1 MIVDLTMI
9 ILLVTLV
16 ALVIMLIMM
25 QVSSRNKADTE
36 NVPSAFE
43 GTSGLRGKVEKLEA
57 RLNDLQTEHLRAI
70 EFTSKRFDAMQLLIE
85 RGGAQQSGDRLELPE
100 PLAPVELQLVR
111 TEVAVELSTP
121 EETSE
126 LQENEVA
133 AVELPEAI
141 SSSDEQQD
149 EPPVDAAAQL
159 KQGLS
164 KTRIGF
170 FGKLKSLFLG
180 KTTLSS
186 DQLEEA
192 EALLI
197 GSDLGVNCTGRI
209 IEALKIEAAKHSQ
222 LETDAFQTLLKAELL
237 GMLGDSSRVAIAP
250 EKVNGEPKIVLV
262 VGVNGVGKTT
272 SVAKLANSWKKAGA
286 KVLLIAAD
294 TFRAA
299 AVEQLQ
305 SWGVATGVDVFAAE
319 ESQKPAAV
327 VFDGLVKARAEN
339 FDIVLIDTAGR
350 LHNKAN
356 LMQELDG
363 IGNVIRKF
371 NETGPNEVLLVVDA
385 CTGQNALSQAKDFN
399 EIIKLTGIVITKLD
413 GTPKGGIVVAIK
425 HELGVPVRYIGVG
438 EGKNDLQIF
447 DSERF
452 VTALLSSDSE
462 TFQPEEKVSVNA
474 ERRRM
479 RRSE

>member
-25 QVSSRNKADTE
+25 QASSRNKAETD

-43 GTSGLRGKVEKLEA
+43 GASGLRGKVEKLEA
-57 RLNDLQTEHLRAI
+57 RLNDLQTEHLRSI
-70 EFTSKRFDAMQLLIE
+70 EFTSKRFESLQLLIE
-85 RGGAQQSGDRLELPE
+85 KRQNLEPAETLELPE
-100 PLAPVELQLVR
+100 PAAPVELQLVR
-111 TEVAVELSTP
+111 TESAVEVSIP
-121 EETSE
+121 EDEAE
-126 LQENEVA
+126 LQSEEASPFA
-133 AVELPEAI
+133 AVAEE
-141 SSSDEQQD
+141 EQVEEQ
-149 EPPVDAAAQL
+149 PVDAAAQL

-170 FGKLKSLFLG
+170 FGKLKNIFLG
-180 KTTLSS
+180 RTTLSS
-186 DQLEEA
+186 DQIEEA

-197 GSDLGVNCTGRI
+197 GSDLGVSCTGRI
-209 IEALKIEAAKHSQ
+209 IEALKVEAAKHSE
-222 LETDAFQTLLKAELL
+222 LDAEAFQTLLKAELL

-250 EKVNGEPKIVLV
+250 EKVSGEPKIILV

-272 SVAKLANSWKKAGA
+272 SVAKLANSWKKAGS

-305 SWGVATGVDVFAAE
+305 SWGTATGVEVFAAE

-339 FDIVLIDTAGR
+339 FDVVLIDTAGR

-371 NETGPNEVLLVVDA
+371 NETGPHEVLLVVDA

-452 VTALLSSDSE
+452 VTALLSSDQD

>member
-25 QVSSRNKADTE
+25 QVAARNKTE
-36 NVPSAFE
+36 GDGVPSAFE

-57 RLNDLQTEHLRAI
+57 RVNDLQTEHLRSI
-70 EFTSKRFDAMQLLIE
+70 EFTSKRFEAIQLLIE
-85 RGGAQQSGDRLELPE
+85 KGVGQQSSQSIELPE
-100 PLAPVELQLVR
+100 PIAPVELQLVR
-111 TEVAVELSTP
+111 REVAEEVTAFQETPKIEADEIAPPTMVEP
-121 EETSE
+121 VEVEESLE
-126 LQENEVA
+126 
-133 AVELPEAI
+133 
-141 SSSDEQQD
+141 
-149 EPPVDAAAQL
+149 EPLVDAAAQL

-170 FGKLKSLFLG
+170 FGKLKNLFLG
-180 KTTLSS
+180 KTTLTS
-186 DQLEEA
+186 DQIEEA

-222 LETDAFQTLLKAELL
+222 LDTDAFQTLLKAELL

-272 SVAKLANSWKKAGA
+272 SVAKLANSWKKSGA

-305 SWGVATGVDVFAAE
+305 SWGVATGVEVFAAE

-371 NETGPNEVLLVVDA
+371 NEAGPQEVLLVVDA

-452 VTALLSSDSE
+452 LTALLSSDSD